1 MEKGELQRWNELID
15 QHHYLNSRLVGPQ
28 LRYVA
33 ELDGEWVVLMS
44 IGGAAVHL
52 EDRDRHIGWDDIQR
66 GRRLKFIGQNNRLV
80 VLADPQR
87 YPNLVSRTMRL
98 MTRRVSADWQA
109 QYGHPLFGL
118 ETFVDPQYFQG
129 ACYKASG
136 WRALGTTKGYGRRR
150 KDYYQRHD
158 RPKELYWRELHRKG
172 MKQLTRKTLPECYQP
187 FETDYRLC
195 PFGAPAQRS
204 LFDAFAGVRDPRKRR
219 GRRYP
224 LQTLLTIIAMATA
237 CGMKGHRAIASFASH
252 LTPTQRRVLRCPKD
266 KHTGEYRSPKE
277 TCIRELLYAV
287 SSQQIEDHLAE
298 WMQRMDPA
306 QRPNIALDGK
316 TVKGTAK
323 RDAAGQKI
331 EQLHLV
337 MACTHDGRMLL
348 QESVDKKENEIVAVR
363 KILERMPPLRGAVI
377 TGDAINTQQ
386 EFARTIVWEKGGT
399 ISGG

>member
-1 MEKGELQRWNELID
+1 MA
-15 QHHYLNSRLVGPQ
+15 SRGSAIPVS
-28 LRYVA
+28 A
-33 ELDGEWVVLMS
+33 
-44 IGGAAVHL
+44 GGAA
-52 EDRDRHIGWDDIQR
+52 I
-66 GRRLKFIGQNNRLV
+66 
-80 VLADPQR
+80 R
-87 YPNLVSRTMRL
+87 Y
-98 MTRRVSADWQA
+98 
-109 QYGHPLFGL
+109 
-118 ETFVDPQYFQG
+118 
-129 ACYKASG
+129 
-136 WRALGTTKGYGRRR
+136 
-150 KDYYQRHD
+150 
-158 RPKELYWRELHRKG
+158 
-172 MKQLTRKTLPECYQP
+172 
-187 FETDYRLC
+187 
-195 PFGAPAQRS
+195 
-204 LFDAFAGVRDPRKRR
+204 KRC
-219 GRRYP
+219 
-224 LQTLLTIIAMATA
+224 LTIIAMATA

-287 SSQQIEDHLAE
+287 SSRQIEDHLAE

-323 RDAAGQKI
+323 RDADGQKI

-363 KILERMPPLRGAVI
+363 KILDRMPPLRGAVI

-386 EFARTIVWEKGGT
+386 EFAHTIVWEKGGI